1 MLNVYIS
8 NLILNKQ
15 DKTKTIQLKT
25 INKEK
30 VKKNTCCHCG
40 QHLPWFCVCYLNKDK
55 KILN

>member
-8 NLILNKQ
+8 NIILNKK

-55 KILN
+55 KF

>member
-8 NLILNKQ
+8 NIILNKK

-30 VKKNTCCHCG
+30 VKKKYLLSLWATVTMV
-40 QHLPWFCVCYLNKDK
+40 LCVLFK
-55 KILN
+55 